1 MPGPAVH
8 RLFRPEPLAL
18 WNKSWLITRAYVRA
32 SRITLAVLLV
42 SLLALACFYVPRL
55 TNCIW
60 SDAEFTGW
68 VSPIAWR
75 MLSGERIYQ
84 DFTLPIP
91 PGSFLLLAGLQ
102 KLLGRFLLLDELWV
116 CAIANLAMTAIGYWM
131 LRAFTHGRNAV
142 LAAALTAPALILT
155 PKEIAYDQTAQVIA
169 WGAVALLAHGLVAV
183 SQPRKLW
190 LLRAAGFTACLT
202 LAFKSSTG
210 MGVSGGIIIGLLLQ
224 SVIAWRGKRLA
235 GVRAMQP
242 SWLAVLAGMGAGLA
256 ATALIVIAAGGTLQ
270 EFYRVVFVDGP
281 ALKGG
286 TARMILNLISY
297 TAFQTPVHLSLLMA
311 VILAWLLARLIGRGD
326 ALLVDSE
333 APPADDPGERGRKG
347 LIFGAS
353 ASSAIV
359 LVLGFAMLLFATGAP
374 VIPKAVRFVAG
385 FAAVP
390 PILGLLFLAVF
401 MVSNARASEDPF
413 DRRAA
418 FASVA
423 IAAGLESLMHN
434 LSHPTHRPFYD
445 NNALIPMS
453 FLALMLLLD
462 RAQAPRLKAFLFGL
476 AMLGLYGDKFQRF
489 LDARHPVADKSF
501 WYGLRVSDPGLD
513 VLRAAQR
520 ARELAGPNGTVLML
534 PEDPATEALIGR
546 PRPKLKGAIVFVDQF
561 PARVLQ
567 HDLAVLAASPPD
579 VLVLHPNDGLW
590 NRVYRTWST
599 KSAAATLQNE
609 FLERYRSS
617 HYRSDSTYSTWFFQT
632 PTTLEVL
639 VKN

>member
-1 MPGPAVH
+1 M
-8 RLFRPEPLAL
+8 
-18 WNKSWLITRAYVRA
+18 RA

-42 SLLALACFYVPRL
+42 SFFALACFYVPRL

-91 PGSFLLLAGLQ
+91 PGSFLLLAGVQ
-102 KLLGRFLLLDELWV
+102 KVLGRFLLLDELWV
-116 CAIANLAMTAIGYWM
+116 CAIANLAMTAIGYW
-131 LRAFTHGRNAV
+131 LVRAFTNSRNAV

-169 WGAVALLAHGLVAV
+169 WTSVALLAHGLVTNS
-183 SQPRKLW
+183 SQRRRLW
-190 LLRAAGFTACLT
+190 LLGGAGFAATLT

-210 MGVSGGIIIGLLLQ
+210 MGVSGGIILGLLLQ
-224 SVIAWRGKRLA
+224 SAVAWRHGRLPA
-235 GVRAMQP
+235 VRAMQR
-242 SWLAVLAGMGAGLA
+242 SWSAVLAGMIAGLA
-256 ATALIVIAAGGTLQ
+256 ATALTVIAAGGTLQ
-270 EFYRVVFVDGP
+270 EFHRVVFVDGP

-286 TARMILNLISY
+286 TARMILNLVSY
-297 TAFQTPVHLSLLMA
+297 TAFQTPVHISLLMA

-326 ALLVDSE
+326 ALLVDTD
-333 APPADDPGERGRKG
+333 APPADDPDDRGRKG
-347 LIFGAS
+347 LIFGVS
-353 ASSAIV
+353 VSGVIV
-359 LVLGFAMLLFATGAP
+359 VVLGFAMFLFATGAP
-374 VIPKAVRFVAG
+374 VIPNVVRVVSG

-401 MVSNARASEDPF
+401 LVSNARASEDAF

-418 FASVA
+418 FAAVA

-462 RAQAPRLKAFLFGL
+462 RAKAPRLKALLFGL
-476 AMLGLYGDKFQRF
+476 AMLGMFGDKFQRF
-489 LDARHPVADKSF
+489 LDARHPVTDRSF

-520 ARELAGPNGTVLML
+520 ARDLAGPNGTVLML

-546 PRPKLKGAIVFVDQF
+546 PRPKLQGAIVFVDQF

-567 HDLAVLAASPPD
+567 HDLEVLTASPPD
-579 VLVLHPNDGLW
+579 VLVLHPNDGMW

-609 FLERYRSS
+609 FLERYRTS
-617 HYRSDSTYSTWFFQT
+617 YYQSDSTYSTWFFHT
-632 PTTLEVL
+632 PTTLEVM
-639 VKN
+639 VKKPQELGTRN